1 MGESEIIQDSASQS
15 VMPGPA
21 GSTLP
26 GNLLEMQISCS
37 TLDLSIS
44 L

>member
-15 VMPGPA
+15 LMPGPA
-21 GSTLP
+21 GPTVP
-26 GNLLEMQISCS
+26 GNLLEMQISGS